1 MVVINY
7 FFNSNRVLGKNIL
20 SFKLC
25 TTRGGSGSS
34 SSHPDITKRKS
45 NPFGFSLFSGGGGT
59 VMSPVGIF
67 IDTNGFTMNHVGNS
81 MNGISKL
88 SINKE
93 HLKDPLKFQEIP
105 DLIYDSG
112 SIFTSII
119 EAPMFSFAPLPTTPL
134 KSFYKY
140 NQLLDMLNCMFDH
153 QYGEVYKN
161 EKISIATMQS
171 LKDVYTDQTGAT
183 IVGYN
188 ELPTST
194 SVFLKNC
201 VSITDLKKIRSWMSS
216 RLSVALNKEL
226 PSSLLYGFD
235 ANIGSNGGNAI
246 TPGPIFQTAIVAQ
259 NIKYNNLVFATSAK
273 DLGINNQY
281 WGYSNKIGWVD
292 AVIAKLKTTIM
303 RNGYYQ
309 IHIIDFKP
317 GRSLSAHTEI
327 LRLLAEKSGGTY
339 VPILT
344 DPGN

>member
-1 MVVINY
+1 
-7 FFNSNRVLGKNIL
+7 
-20 SFKLC
+20 
-25 TTRGGSGSS
+25 
-34 SSHPDITKRKS
+34 
-45 NPFGFSLFSGGGGT
+45 
-59 VMSPVGIF
+59 
-67 IDTNGFTMNHVGNS
+67 
-81 MNGISKL
+81 
-88 SINKE
+88 
-93 HLKDPLKFQEIP
+93 
-105 DLIYDSG
+105 
-112 SIFTSII
+112 
-119 EAPMFSFAPLPTTPL
+119 
-134 KSFYKY
+134 
-140 NQLLDMLNCMFDH
+140 MLNCMFDH
-153 QYGEVYKN
+153 QYGEVYKD

-171 LKDVYTDQTGAT
+171 LKDVYTGQSGAT

-188 ELPTST
+188 ESPTST

-235 ANIGSNGGNAI
+235 ENIGSSGGTVI
-246 TPGPIFQTAIVAQ
+246 TPGPIFNTSIVAQ
-259 NIKYNNLVFATSAK
+259 NIKYNNLVFATSAN

-281 WGYSNKIGWVD
+281 WGYLNKIGWVD

-303 RNGYYQ
+303 SSVYYQ

>member
-1 MVVINY
+1 M
-7 FFNSNRVLGKNIL
+7 

-45 NPFGFSLFSGGGGT
+45 NPFGFSLFSGGGT

-67 IDTNGFTMNHVGNS
+67 IDTTGFTMNHVGNS
-81 MNGISKL
+81 INGISKL

-93 HLKDPLKFQEIP
+93 YLKDPRKFQEIP

-153 QYGEVYKN
+153 QYGEVYKD

-171 LKDVYTDQTGAT
+171 LKDVYTSQPGAT

-188 ELPTST
+188 ESSTST

-216 RLSVALNKEL
+216 RLSVELNKE
-226 PSSLLYGFD
+226 PSSSLLYGFD
-235 ANIGSNGGNAI
+235 ADIGSNGGTEIN
-246 TPGPIFQTAIVAQ
+246 PGPIFDTSIVAQ

-273 DLGINNQY
+273 DLGINSQY

-292 AVIAKLKTTIM
+292 AVITKLKTTIM
-303 RNGYYQ
+303 SSGYYQ

-317 GRSLSAHTEI
+317 GRSLIAHTEI

>member
-1 MVVINY
+1 
-7 FFNSNRVLGKNIL
+7 
-20 SFKLC
+20 
-25 TTRGGSGSS
+25 
-34 SSHPDITKRKS
+34 
-45 NPFGFSLFSGGGGT
+45 
-59 VMSPVGIF
+59 MSPVGIF

-81 MNGISKL
+81 MIGISNL

-93 HLKDPLKFQEIP
+93 YLAQPEKFKGIP
-105 DLIYDSG
+105 DFLYDSG
-112 SIFTSII
+112 SIFTSLPPS
-119 EAPMFSFAPLPTTPL
+119 ANPLYQNGPMPTTPL

-153 QYGEVYKN
+153 QYGEVYKD

-171 LKDVYTDQTGAT
+171 LKDVYTGQSGAT

-188 ELPTST
+188 ESPTST

-235 ANIGSNGGNAI
+235 ENIGSSGGTVI
-246 TPGPIFQTAIVAQ
+246 TPGPIFNTSIVAQ
-259 NIKYNNLVFATSAK
+259 NIKYNNLVFATSAN

-281 WGYSNKIGWVD
+281 WGYLNKIGWVD

-303 RNGYYQ
+303 SSVYYQ